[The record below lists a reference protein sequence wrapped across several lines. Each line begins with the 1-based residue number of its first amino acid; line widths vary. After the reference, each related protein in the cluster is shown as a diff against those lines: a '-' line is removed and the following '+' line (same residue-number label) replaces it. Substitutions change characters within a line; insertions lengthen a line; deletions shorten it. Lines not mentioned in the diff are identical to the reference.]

1 LKRSAIAG
9 LLSSFKRQ
17 TAEKITSQK
26 SQIMTARS
34 IMTCEHIMKAKTQIC
49 KSFSRSAEHYEKN
62 AFVQREIG
70 ERMMERLA
78 YLTMKPRLILDLGC
92 GTGLFAEKLSKLYPD
107 ALVIASDI
115 SLNMLHQAQ
124 KKPDVHKQRGLVQ
137 ADFMQLPFEDAV
149 FDLIFSN
156 QVIHWASDMGGLF
169 KELHRVLKPSGCFF
183 FSTLGPS
190 TFKELNAAWRSAD
203 PYAHAHAFVDMHE
216 VGDALL
222 RASFLDP
229 VIDREDLS
237 VHFSSL
243 NALLLSL
250 KDQGVCNV
258 NPKRSTGLT
267 TPAVF
272 KRFVAAFTNCL
283 TETGEAPLT
292 YEIVQGHAWKGQ
304 SHHGERGHEVFMSIR
319 HPLDIL

>member
-1 LKRSAIAG
+1 
-9 LLSSFKRQ
+9 
-17 TAEKITSQK
+17 
-26 SQIMTARS
+26 
-34 IMTCEHIMKAKTQIC
+34 MKAKTQIS

-78 YLTMKPRLILDLGC
+78 YLTMKPRLILDLGA
-92 GTGLFAEKLSKLYPD
+92 GTGLFTEKLSKLYPN
-107 ALVIASDI
+107 ALVVASDI
-115 SLNMLHQAQ
+115 SLTMLHQAQ
-124 KKPDVHKQRGLVQ
+124 NKPSLLTQGGLIQ
-137 ADFMQLPFEDAV
+137 ADFMQLPFEDAI

-156 QVIHWASDMGGLF
+156 QVIHWASNMRGLF

-190 TFKELNAAWRSAD
+190 TFKELNGAWRIAD
-203 PYAHAHAFVDMHE
+203 PFAHTHAFLDMHE

-222 RASFLDP
+222 SEAFLDP

-237 VHFSSL
+237 VHFSSIH
-243 NALLLSL
+243 ALLRSL
-250 KDQGVCNV
+250 KAQGVCNV
-258 NPKRSTGLT
+258 NPKRNGGLT

-272 KRFVAAFTNCL
+272 KRFEAAFGSYL
-283 TETGEAPLT
+283 TEAGEAPLT

-304 SHHGERGHEVFMSIR
+304 SHHSTRGHEVLMTIK
-319 HPLDIL
+319 I